1 MARRAP
7 HPERL
12 VISTISKLVVRST
25 QVLAVSCIVGEMLF
39 STVSHVLLRT
49 AAITLSLPEA
59 LFLRL
64 LFAAL
69 LVTPWIA
76 ADRRLRPQ
84 RYVAMTDRSRLL
96 RYALC
101 GAVSYLASMAW
112 LYAMITLPL
121 AMATSLFFTTGLFA
135 GLYAWWLLKEPFQ
148 RRSWLALAVGLC
160 GVLIVLQPTATR
172 IRIEGV
178 LAALVAAALAALT
191 ITQLRM
197 LSGRETPT
205 LSALL
210 RLVPAIPLAALPA
223 LKVWEWP
230 TQSAVAG
237 IFAAAALLVLGQAA
251 AAKAFG
257 TLRVH
262 QAAALEYLR
271 LIFATIAG
279 VLVFNEAVGAAT
291 LLGGAVILCAAWIG
305 SRVPAAT
312 AGQSSVPLSSTHLSG
327 RSS

>member
-1 MARRAP
+1 M
-7 HPERL
+7 EN
-12 VISTISKLVVRST
+12 VSKLVVRSA
-25 QVLAVSCIVGEMLF
+25 QALAIGCIVGEMMF

-49 AAITLSLPEA
+49 AATALSPPEA

-64 LFAAL
+64 LFAAI
-69 LVTPWIA
+69 LVSPWVA

-84 RYVAMTDRSRLL
+84 RYEAMTDRSRLL
-96 RYALC
+96 RYAVC
-101 GAVSYLASMAW
+101 GGVSYLASMAW
-112 LYAMITLPL
+112 LYAMIALPL

-160 GVLIVLQPTATR
+160 GVLIVLQPTADN

-178 LAALVAAALAALT
+178 VAALAAAALAALT

-230 TQSAVAG
+230 SHTALAG

-257 TLRVH
+257 TLRLH
-262 QAAALEYLR
+262 QAATLEYLR

-279 VLVFNEAVGAAT
+279 VLVFNEAIGAAT

-305 SRVPAAT
+305 SRAA
-312 AGQSSVPLSSTHLSG
+312 AQQSSVSVPSTHVSG
-327 RSS
+327 RSP

>member
-1 MARRAP
+1 MAA
-7 HPERL
+7 
-12 VISTISKLVVRST
+12 ISNLVVRSA
-25 QVLAVSCIVGEMLF
+25 QVFAVSCIVGEMMF

-49 AAITLSLPEA
+49 AATTLSPPQA

-64 LFAAL
+64 LFAAM
-69 LVTPWIA
+69 LVTPWILT
-76 ADRRLRPQ
+76 DRRLRPQ

-96 RYALC
+96 RYAVC

-112 LYAMITLPL
+112 LFAMINLPL

-160 GVLIVLQPTATR
+160 GVLIVLHPTTDNV
-172 IRIEGV
+172 RIEGV
-178 LAALVAAALAALT
+178 VAALVAAALAALT

-230 TQSAVAG
+230 SHTAVAG
-237 IFAAAALLVLGQAA
+237 ILAAAVLLVLGQAA

-257 TLRVH
+257 TLRLH
-262 QAAALEYLR
+262 QAATLEYLR

-279 VLVFNEAVGAAT
+279 VLVFNETIGGAT

-305 SRVPAAT
+305 SRVSTAPAEQSPAA
-312 AGQSSVPLSSTHLSG
+312 LSTTHLSG